1 MNSLSSHENE
11 IYVAPPLLSVH
22 ISCMEILSS
31 LMYINM
37 IFLCECFIV
46 LLPTLCTA
54 TQRKIKKN
62 HNIYVAHTWKLYFPH
77 VKYTMKHKVKLFNNG
92 SDILPS
98 EEISLSPFFLSRR
111 CAHLSCELSLSV
123 VSFFAKHHY
132 QRAYT
137 DTHMRRRGG
146 SEEWARQKRGIV
158 PKSLARRKICV
169 WIFKKFEVET
179 AL

>member
-1 MNSLSSHENE
+1 MLR
-11 IYVAPPLLSVH
+11 LLSVH

-146 SEEWARQKRGIV
+146 SGEWARQKRGIV
-158 PKSLARRKICV
+158 PKSWARRKICV
-169 WIFKKFEVET
+169 WIFIKFEVET